1 MEDIIKILASPEESD
16 LLLKGVYETI
26 ENEAKEKTMD
36 FSACY

>member
-1 MEDIIKILASPEESD
+1 MEAIIKILASPEESD
-16 LLLKGVYETI
+16 LLLKGVCETI